1 MPDEDDDEDD
11 DEYDDDDDDDDDDD
25 ARFDYTIDP
34 LDVHPSADTDTA
46 DDIRRVDCFA
56 WLGQPSRAET
66 RAMRRGDDD
75 AITVTYARAVVSH
88 RAVGPHARRI
98 VDVDI
103 AHTWTPPNRRGRG
116 LARDV
121 VLRLRDAVTSRDDCD
136 ARRAVVRAS
145 CSFARR
151 TLETTTTTTPTTTRP
166 WESRARNARRVT
178 VVDRTNA
185 S

>member
-1 MPDEDDDEDD
+1 MPDDDEN
-11 DEYDDDDDDDDDDD
+11 DENDDDD

-34 LDVHPSADTDTA
+34 LDVHPSATDTDTDT
-46 DDIRRVDCFA
+46 DDVRRVDCFA
-56 WLGQPSRAET
+56 WLGRPSRAET

-75 AITVTYARAVVSH
+75 DAITVTYAHAVVSH
-88 RAVGPHARRI
+88 RAVGPHAWRI

-121 VLRLRDAVTSRDDCD
+121 VLRLRDAVTSRDDYD

-151 TLETTTTTTPTTTRP
+151 TLETTNTTTRP
-166 WESRARNARRVT
+166 
-178 VVDRTNA
+178 
-185 S
+185 

>member
-1 MPDEDDDEDD
+1 MPDDDDEN
-11 DEYDDDDDDDDDDD
+11 DD

-34 LDVHPSADTDTA
+34 LDVHPSDTDT
-46 DDIRRVDCFA
+46 DTDIDIRRVDCFA
-56 WLGQPSRAET
+56 WLGRPSRAET

-75 AITVTYARAVVSH
+75 DAITVTYAHAVVSH

-121 VLRLRDAVTSRDDCD
+121 VLRLRDAVTSRDDYD
-136 ARRAVVRAS
+136 ARHAVVRAS

-151 TLETTTTTTPTTTRP
+151 TLETTKTTTKTTTTTTTRP
-166 WESRARNARRVT
+166 
-178 VVDRTNA
+178 
-185 S
+185 